1 MKNFYYAG
9 RRFNNGN
16 LNIRFS
22 PDKIQNIKA
31 GMYSQIEMLSW
42 ILKTFDTTFICERY
56 CLSNR
61 TMGCTLY
68 SYCTDKVFILDFSD
82 IDNILMEGRTLKLYA
97 TKPTQED
104 REFMESEGL

>member
-1 MKNFYYAG
+1 MKNFYYEG
-9 RRFNNGN
+9 KRFNNGN

-22 PDKIQNIKA
+22 PDEIQDIKA
-31 GMYSQIEMLSW
+31 GKYSPIELLSCK
-42 ILKTFDTTFICERY
+42 LEAFDTTFIGEQY
-56 CLSNR
+56 CLSNY

-68 SYCTDKVFILDFSD
+68 SYYADKVFILDFSD

-104 REFMESEGL
+104 REIMESEGL